1 MFTKHPQA
9 PTPTIPTDLVPPPAD
24 ITDADV
30 LRALKSF
37 PSGSAPGPSS
47 CRANHLKEAVLCPSP
62 DRAGHALR
70 ALCGVVKLL
79 CAGEANPEV
88 APYLCGATLLAI
100 QKKGGGLRP
109 IAVGETLRRLTSK
122 CLSWAVQKAAYRTL
136 TPLQLGVGVKC
147 GCEAIVHSVSRTLED
162 HKNPWSRADG
172 GRREKDGSQ
181 LRILSCVGNQFHPS
195 CCRVSGRL
203 EFRGY

>member
-1 MFTKHPQA
+1 MRKFVMDAIAVISSCRTAVVYERRSLAIIIIISLSSRRARAAVEEGQYRKAIQALCSGGLAPASPEVLEEMLTKHPQA

-70 ALCGVVKLL
+70 ALCEVVKLL

-88 APYLCGATLLAI
+88 APYLCGATFLAI

-109 IAVGETLRRLTSK
+109 I
-122 CLSWAVQKAAYRTL
+122 
-136 TPLQLGVGVKC
+136 P
-147 GCEAIVHSVSRTLED
+147 
-162 HKNPWSRADG
+162 G
-172 GRREKDGSQ
+172 GKPCDA
-181 LRILSCVGNQFHPS
+181 
-195 CCRVSGRL
+195 
-203 EFRGY
+203 